1 MERYDNKGRRF
12 KLNPDNQ
19 VAVEVNQMK
28 AEIVNI
34 HEKLKDPV
42 FLGSLFHV
50 AASEREN
57 TNRILKTLLV
67 RLDSLDARVRSI
79 EGGRKASVP
88 EGPRPPIILPEIDF
102 EIITY
107 VKRRKRVY
115 ANEVRRKFKYK
126 GTNAACTRLNKL
138 YDQGLLEKKQVGRRV
153 YYYAK
158 EVDVQKV

>member
-1 MERYDNKGRRF
+1 MEN
-12 KLNPDNQ
+12 L
-19 VAVEVNQMK
+19 K

-57 TNRILKTLLV
+57 TNRILKTLLA
-67 RLDSLDARVRSI
+67 RLESI
-79 EGGRKASVP
+79 EARLRKLEGSTRP
-88 EGPRPPIILPEIDF
+88 EGPRPPTILPDVDF
-102 EIITY
+102 EVMQF
-107 VKRRKRVY
+107 VKDKGRVY
-115 ANEVRRKFKYK
+115 ATDVKKRFKYK
-126 GTNAACTRLNKL
+126 GTNAACARLNKL

-158 EVDVQKV
+158 EVDVQKA